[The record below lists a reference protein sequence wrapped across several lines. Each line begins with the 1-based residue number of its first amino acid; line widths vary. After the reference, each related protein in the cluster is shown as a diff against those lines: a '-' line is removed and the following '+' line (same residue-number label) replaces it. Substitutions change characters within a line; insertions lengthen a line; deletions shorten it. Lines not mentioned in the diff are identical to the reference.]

1 MANKKSELYTIHLDY
16 GESIMLIFRFL
27 LNCQI
32 VQMRGRLKSVY
43 SVYLKWLDVVVEI
56 LKQLVLKRRIS
67 IEPNF
72 RLCWHAVDCVL
83 LIHPTRKFSFTI
95 KQFESFRHIILQT
108 FEAMLLLGFFVNYLQ
123 LESNLDH
130 SNRSLSPH
138 PPCRFT
144 LNIGGL
150 RLKQI

>member
-83 LIHPTRKFSFTI
+83 LIQHGNLVLQSNHFNLFDILCYKLLRQCYCWAFS
-95 KQFESFRHIILQT
+95 SIICNWNRTWVIQK
-108 FEAMLLLGFFVNYLQ
+108 EACLPIHHAA
-123 LESNLDH
+123 SH
-130 SNRSLSPH
+130 
-138 PPCRFT
+138 
-144 LNIGGL
+144 
-150 RLKQI
+150 

>member
-95 KQFESFRHIILQT
+95 KQLEYCHILFYKLLRQCYCWAFLSIICYWNRTWIIQT
-108 FEAMLLLGFFVNYLQ
+108 EACLPIHHAA
-123 LESNLDH
+123 SH
-130 SNRSLSPH
+130 
-138 PPCRFT
+138 
-144 LNIGGL
+144 
-150 RLKQI
+150 

>member
-1 MANKKSELYTIHLDY
+1 
-16 GESIMLIFRFL
+16 
-27 LNCQI
+27 
-32 VQMRGRLKSVY
+32 MRGRLKSVY

-123 LESNLDH
+123 LESNLGH
-130 SNRSLSPH
+130 SKRSLSPH

-150 RLKQI
+150 RLK